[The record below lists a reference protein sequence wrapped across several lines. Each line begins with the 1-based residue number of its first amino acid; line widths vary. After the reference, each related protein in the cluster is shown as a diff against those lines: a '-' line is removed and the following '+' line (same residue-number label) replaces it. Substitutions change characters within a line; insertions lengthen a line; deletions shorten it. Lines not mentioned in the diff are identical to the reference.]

1 MGYPG
6 RVQILSFASAL
17 AVVCALDLLG
27 VSAPA
32 QAREQYQMN
41 HPAGQ
46 PPQAPVGGA
55 NPFGMVPK
63 FSPDFWR
70 VQLANRVP
78 AGTVLSGI
86 LENDL
91 SSGKNKAGDIFEVK
105 LQDGFVVNGVE
116 VVPRNSKIIGHVSSA
131 VPAKALRHGHPGKL
145 TVSLQTLVTPDG
157 RSVPFHGFID
167 QNPNHLSKQEPP
179 KRHAG
184 HHFSDIGQSVASFA
198 GSFTSGIG
206 VVLNKRHRGLDF
218 QLDKGE
224 VLPIRLNR
232 SLDMPAAGAAQ
243 AGSAPAV
250 PGLATGTAAG
260 VPGPAPIA
268 APAAQNQPA
277 VARQFVPGLVGPDP
291 DAPPVV
297 TTPTAAAPPA
307 VPPAAVEDP
316 NAIFQQ
322 SLRPR
327 PLADM
332 PDPF

>member
-6 RVQILSFASAL
+6 RVQILSFFGAL
-17 AVVCALDLLG
+17 AVLLPLG
-27 VSAPA
+27 LPGGTRPA

-55 NPFGMVPK
+55 NPFGLVPR
-63 FSPDFWR
+63 FTADFWK

-91 SSGKNKAGDIFEVK
+91 SSGKNKTGDIFEVK
-105 LQDGFVVNGVE
+105 LKDGFVVNGVE
-116 VVPRNSKIIGHVSSA
+116 VIPRNSKIIGHVSSA
-131 VPAKALRHGHPGKL
+131 VPAKSLRHGHPGKM

-167 QNPNHLSKQEPP
+167 QNPNHLFKQEPP
-179 KRHAG
+179 RRHAG

-243 AGSAPAV
+243 TVSAPAV
-250 PGLATGTAAG
+250 PGLA
-260 VPGPAPIA
+260 A

-291 DAPPVV
+291 DAPPMLNA
-297 TTPTAAAPPA
+297 PAAS
-307 VPPAAVEDP
+307 VPAAVAPALEDP
-316 NAIFQQ
+316 NAVFQQ

>member
-17 AVVCALDLLG
+17 AVSLALGLPG
-27 VSAPA
+27 GTAPA
-32 QAREQYQMN
+32 QAREQHQMN

-46 PPQAPVGGA
+46 PPPVPAGGA
-55 NPFGMVPK
+55 NPFGLVPK
-63 FSPDFWR
+63 FTPDFWKA
-70 VQLANRVP
+70 QLANRVP

-91 SSGKNKAGDIFEVK
+91 SSGKNKTGDIFAVK

-116 VVPRNSKIIGHVSSA
+116 VIPRNSKIIGHVSA
-131 VPAKALRHGHPGKL
+131 AIPARSLRHGHPGKL

-184 HHFSDIGQSVASFA
+184 HHFSDFGQSVASFA

-218 QLDKGE
+218 GLDKGE

-232 SLDMPAAGAAQ
+232 SLAMPAAASAA
-243 AGSAPAV
+243 APAV
-250 PGLATGTAAG
+250 PGLAAGAAP
-260 VPGPAPIA
+260 VAPGLPAVAGQPASTPIGM
-268 APAAQNQPA
+268 PAAQNQAAPN
-277 VARQFVPGLVGPDP
+277 RQLVPGLVGPDP

-297 TTPTAAAPPA
+297 NTPAAPAPT
-307 VPPAAVEDP
+307 VEDP